1 MEDTRYYRITYSCGC
16 GESEEYI
23 TAKDDETAT
32 QYAYESAVEDYHSF
46 EGLHGV
52 LSEDEIA
59 EEMFADLYGDEDNDL
74 PTKSETIH
82 AKDKK
87 EALEMAW
94 EIFAEYD
101 DVSVMEEDT

>member
-1 MEDTRYYRITYSCGC
+1 MAKYRIT
-16 GESEEYI
+16 
-23 TAKDDETAT
+23 
-32 QYAYESAVEDYHSF
+32 AY
-46 EGLHGV
+46 GN
-52 LSEDEIA
+52 
-59 EEMFADLYGDEDNDL
+59 EDNDL
-74 PTKSETIH
+74 PTKRETIH